1 MEVGKSPERICFAC
15 REKLPR
21 TQMLRLTVDFKT
33 QEVKLND
40 SDKRIFGRSAY
51 LCKSELCLKQIE
63 KGSRLKYALEGRKKK
78 GAEKKRTIN
87 WPLESQLIKA
97 ITDQCTESDKT
108 CQNTEKQ
115 NRISKK

>member
-1 MEVGKSPERICFAC
+1 MEVGKSPKRICIAC
-15 REKLPR
+15 RRYFPR
-21 TQMLRLTVDFKT
+21 SELIRLTVDFKT
-33 QEVKLND
+33 MAVKLNIA
-40 SDKRIFGRSAY
+40 DKRFFGRSAY
-51 LCKSELCLKQIE
+51 LCKSPQCITQLE

-78 GAEKKRTIN
+78 GVEQKRRIN

-97 ITDQCTESDKT
+97 ITELCTESDKT